1 MVRVKHYSSYQPNG
15 YEHEVTEL
23 QWKVL
28 QVLQVLQGKEKPFYS
43 DREIALQIGLSDGVR
58 FAVAQALYYL
68 KRDYLIKSLGVGSE
82 GESFC
87 LNYGERIERV
97 D

>member
-1 MVRVKHYSSYQPNG
+1 MVKVKHYSSYQPNG

-28 QVLQVLQGKEKPFYS
+28 QVLQVKEKPFYS
-43 DREIALQIGLSDGVR
+43 DRDIAPLIGVSAGNR
-58 FAVAQALYYL
+58 YIVAQALYYL